1 MGIVTELL
9 DFNKVR
15 RFQEFCGIVA
25 TKDDDPRGID
35 AVMSESNPERK
46 NKNVS
51 TRYRIT
57 YPWLH
62 NFFMVGSSFGDEIF
76 YITYLPILF
85 WCFEHYTGTRIV
97 QIWVVTMYLGQV
109 LKEILQMPRPTC
121 PPAFPMENQHKAE
134 FGFPSTH
141 ATAASAL
148 SFGTLFC
155 LIGRYNFSVSLGY
168 LIATWHTTWVCV
180 SRIYKG
186 MHSILDILGGL
197 TISFL
202 YITIGWKYLNE
213 VQLYIATNTFS
224 PVVVMLANFCS
235 GWFYPGGNCASRKDT
250 VMILGVGAGVNVATW
265 SNYQLGLDYDSFTT
279 PELHFLF
286 FRIIHGLIIVFLVRD
301 FMKSAMKKVLSQ
313 IHGPITDKNIK
324 DRGIEVPLTFSIY
337 SVIGFTVS
345 FIIPAVNAQLG
356 LYR

>member
-1 MGIVTELL
+1 MNNI
-9 DFNKVR
+9 
-15 RFQEFCGIVA
+15 Q
-25 TKDDDPRGID
+25 
-35 AVMSESNPERK
+35 
-46 NKNVS
+46 
-51 TRYRIT
+51 
-57 YPWLH
+57 
-62 NFFMVGSSFGDEIF
+62 
-76 YITYLPILF
+76 
-85 WCFEHYTGTRIV
+85 
-97 QIWVVTMYLGQV
+97 
-109 LKEILQMPRPTC
+109 
-121 PPAFPMENQHKAE
+121 AE

-197 TISFL
+197 AISFL

-265 SNYQLGLDYDSFTT
+265 SNYQLGIFYSLREFGTKNTNFGNQNSQKTANI
-279 PELHFLF
+279 
-286 FRIIHGLIIVFLVRD
+286 RI
-301 FMKSAMKKVLSQ
+301 
-313 IHGPITDKNIK
+313 
-324 DRGIEVPLTFSIY
+324 
-337 SVIGFTVS
+337 
-345 FIIPAVNAQLG
+345 
-356 LYR
+356 

>member
-1 MGIVTELL
+1 MI
-9 DFNKVR
+9 
-15 RFQEFCGIVA
+15 
-25 TKDDDPRGID
+25 
-35 AVMSESNPERK
+35 
-46 NKNVS
+46 
-51 TRYRIT
+51 
-57 YPWLH
+57 
-62 NFFMVGSSFGDEIF
+62 GSSFGDEIF

-97 QIWVVTMYLGQV
+97 QVMLFLSTKIFSQALFQKCIKIWVVTMYLGQV

-121 PPAFPMENQHKAE
+121 PPAFPMENQHKVSPVPKYQFVIITIKAE

-197 TISFL
+197 AISFL

-265 SNYQLGLDYDSFTT
+265 SNYQLGI
-279 PELHFLF
+279 F
-286 FRIIHGLIIVFLVRD
+286 FSLRER
-301 FMKSAMKKVLSQ
+301 
-313 IHGPITDKNIK
+313 
-324 DRGIEVPLTFSIY
+324 E
-337 SVIGFTVS
+337 
-345 FIIPAVNAQLG
+345 
-356 LYR
+356 

>member
-1 MGIVTELL
+1 M
-9 DFNKVR
+9 D
-15 RFQEFCGIVA
+15 
-25 TKDDDPRGID
+25 
-35 AVMSESNPERK
+35 
-46 NKNVS
+46 
-51 TRYRIT
+51 Y
-57 YPWLH
+57 
-62 NFFMVGSSFGDEIF
+62 
-76 YITYLPILF
+76 
-85 WCFEHYTGTRIV
+85 V
-97 QIWVVTMYLGQV
+97 Q
-109 LKEILQMPRPTC
+109 
-121 PPAFPMENQHKAE
+121 AE

-155 LIGRYNFSVSLGY
+155 LIGRYNFSVALGY

-197 TISFL
+197 MISFL

-265 SNYQLGLDYDSFTT
+265 SNYQLG
-279 PELHFLF
+279 
-286 FRIIHGLIIVFLVRD
+286 I
-301 FMKSAMKKVLSQ
+301 
-313 IHGPITDKNIK
+313 
-324 DRGIEVPLTFSIY
+324 
-337 SVIGFTVS
+337 
-345 FIIPAVNAQLG
+345 FI
-356 LYR
+356 R